1 MREKRYDFNPYYRKQ
16 VMLWNDYTT
25 DELKEL
31 LRIYWR
37 DRRLEFYRSRC
48 KLVIKALREKRN
60 ALF

>member
-1 MREKRYDFNPYYRKQ
+1 MREKRYDFNPYYRGTVK
-16 VMLWNDYTT
+16 LWHDYTT

-37 DRRLEFYRSRC
+37 DRHLEFYRTRV
-48 KLVIKALREKRN
+48 KWVIQALREKRS